1 MIQLGIEGIAATGL
15 ASGLIVGGVGVFLLH
30 RFRHVQK
37 TSNQF
42 TTRFMYSGNLKQTN
56 LLDAIQFLEIGR
68 REGILHLYI
77 GRRKGY
83 VTFVG
88 GSIVDAFYRNTTGKE
103 AIFQMIVLNY
113 GDFFFESKI
122 INQPRVIKE
131 SIMDIAME
139 WDARKYEGMPA
150 PGPEGQPEWQE
161 PLPLDGGA
169 GSMEQAP
176 EVQEGA
182 GADSAPAE
190 PENNPENQ
198 H

>member
-1 MIQLGIEGIAATGL
+1 MIQLDIIGIAAIGAT
-15 ASGLIVGGVGVFLLH
+15 SGLIIGSIGVYFIR
-30 RFRHVQK
+30 RFRTARKV
-37 TSNQF
+37 SNQF

-88 GSIVDAFYRNTTGKE
+88 GQIVDAFYRNTTGKE
-103 AIFQMIVLNY
+103 AIFQMIDLNY
-113 GDFFFESKI
+113 GDFYFESKI

-139 WDARKYEGMPA
+139 WDARKYGDGTGVAQGEAG
-150 PGPEGQPEWQE
+150 WQE
-161 PLPLDGGA
+161 PDGQVA
-169 GSMEQAP
+169 GDQDSGQ
-176 EVQEGA
+176 VEG
-182 GADSAPAE
+182 GQSG
-190 PENNPENQ
+190 ENQ
-198 H
+198 QQ

>member
-103 AIFQMIVLNY
+103 AIFQMIELNY
-113 GDFFFESKI
+113 GDFFFESKV

-139 WDARKYEGMPA
+139 WDARKYEGMPVS
-150 PGPEGQPEWQE
+150 EGDPQW
-161 PLPLDGGA
+161 
-169 GSMEQAP
+169 QAP
-176 EVQEGA
+176 EAVEGT
-182 GADSAPAE
+182 GADPAPAE
-190 PENNPENQ
+190 PENNPENR
-198 H
+198 

>member
-1 MIQLGIEGIAATGL
+1 MIQFGIVEIAATGL
-15 ASGLIVGGVGVFLLH
+15 TSGLIIGSIGVYFIR
-30 RFRHVQK
+30 RFRSVEK
-37 TSNQF
+37 ASNQF

-88 GSIVDAFYRNTTGKE
+88 GQIVDSFYRNTTGKE
-103 AIFQMIVLNY
+103 AIFQMIELNY
-113 GDFFFESKI
+113 GDFYFESKI

-139 WDARKYEGMPA
+139 WDARKYGDGSGGAHGEVGWQA
-150 PGPEGQPEWQE
+150 PGSAEAAEE
-161 PLPLDGGA
+161 KSNENGG
-169 GSMEQAP
+169 SDQ
-176 EVQEGA
+176 Q
-182 GADSAPAE
+182 
-190 PENNPENQ
+190 Q
-198 H
+198 

>member
-1 MIQLGIEGIAATGL
+1 MIEFGIVGIAATGL
-15 ASGLIVGGVGVFLLH
+15 ASGLLVGSIGVYFVR
-30 RFRHVQK
+30 RFRSEK
-37 TSNQF
+37 KASNQF

-103 AIFQMIVLNY
+103 AIFQMIDLNY
-113 GDFFFESKI
+113 GDFYFESKI

-139 WDARKYEGMPA
+139 WDARKYGDGSADGVPQEVG
-150 PGPEGQPEWQE
+150 WQE
-161 PLPLDGGA
+161 P
-169 GSMEQAP
+169 GSPESTDDDDEQNFDP
-176 EVQEGA
+176 GRK
-182 GADSAPAE
+182 
-190 PENNPENQ
+190 
-198 H
+198 

>member
-1 MIQLGIEGIAATGL
+1 MIQLSIPEIAATGL
-15 ASGLIVGGVGVFLLH
+15 SSGLLIGSMGVLLLR
-30 RFRHVQK
+30 RFRTAK
-37 TSNQF
+37 KASTQF

-88 GSIVDAFYRNTTGKE
+88 GKIVDAFYRNTTGKE
-103 AIFQMIVLNY
+103 AIFQMIDLNY
-113 GDFFFESKI
+113 GDFYFESKT

-139 WDARKYEGMPA
+139 WDARKYG
-150 PGPEGQPEWQE
+150 
-161 PLPLDGGA
+161 DGTGGRSKSDKSQVGWGEKSRYA
-169 GSMEQAP
+169 TVRRLNM
-176 EVQEGA
+176 
-182 GADSAPAE
+182 
-190 PENNPENQ
+190 
-198 H
+198 